1 MAKYYFRLLLLVGS
15 VIAVIALIGSLLPR
29 SYDFQTSVIVDAP
42 SAKIFPYLNSLRAWP
57 DWSRQWN
64 PDEIEEL
71 TITYNGAAEGVGAAQ
86 SWTDRRGDGKL
97 WITESTANEL
107 VAFEMDFANFP
118 RMSSRI
124 ELESSQPA
132 GQTMVTW
139 RSSGRL
145 PAGPFYSYFG
155 SFFSTRMRHE
165 YEKSLA
171 KLKQVVESDSTQAA
185 QASEPGDPDQE

>member
-1 MAKYYFRLLLLVGS
+1 MVF
-15 VIAVIALIGSLLPR
+15 AL
-29 SYDFQTSVIVDAP
+29 FQKKLYPLEDIDS
-42 SAKIFPYLNSLRAWP
+42 
-57 DWSRQWN
+57 SR
-64 PDEIEEL
+64 
-71 TITYNGAAEGVGAAQ
+71 

-97 WITESTANEL
+97 WITDSTANEL

-139 RSSGRL
+139 SSSGRL
-145 PAGPFYSYFG
+145 PAGPFYGYFG
-155 SFFSTRMRHE
+155 SFFSTQMRHE

-185 QASEPGDPDQE
+185 QASAPGDPNQD